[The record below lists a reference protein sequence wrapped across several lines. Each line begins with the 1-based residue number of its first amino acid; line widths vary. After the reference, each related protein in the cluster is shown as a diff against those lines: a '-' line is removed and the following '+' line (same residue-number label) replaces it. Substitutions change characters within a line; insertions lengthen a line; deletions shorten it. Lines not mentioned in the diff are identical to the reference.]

1 MSMLGPA
8 IAAGGSVAPVSVSG
22 GNLTWV
28 VIVAVVALAALA
40 VAGLL
45 VREVLAAS
53 QGTAKMQEISLA
65 VQEGAAAYLR
75 RQFRTLGVFAFII
88 PWILLVL
95 PADGESVR
103 WGRSAFFLVGA
114 LFSALT
120 GFTGMSLCVRGNVR
134 VAAAAKES
142 GEHRAMRIAFRT
154 GGVAGMFTV
163 GLGLFGAAIVV
174 LIYRSNAPEVLEGF
188 GFGAALLALFMR
200 VGGGIYTKAADV
212 GADLVG
218 KVEQGIPEDDPR
230 NAATIADNVGDNV
243 GDCAGMAADLFE
255 SYAVMLVASL
265 ILGKTAFGDKGLVFP
280 LIVPMIGV
288 ITAVIG
294 IFSVRPLAR
303 DRSGMSAINRGFFIS
318 AVISVIGVAV
328 LCFTFLPS
336 KFSALAGISDATI
349 AGYNGNPQ
357 WIAFGAVLIGI
368 VLASAIQL
376 LTGYFTETTRRPVK
390 DIGQASETGAA
401 TVILSGISVGMESA
415 VYSALLIGGAVF
427 GAYLLATGNATIAL
441 FAVAMAG
448 GGLLTTVGVI
458 VSMDSFGPVTDNAQG
473 IAEMSGEVEGDAAQA
488 LTKLD
493 AIGNTTKAITK
504 GIAIATAVL
513 AATALFGSFRTSVE
527 AALPA
532 AARSTFALNVAQPN
546 VLVGVIIG
554 ASVVFLFSSLLI
566 MAVGR
571 AAQRVVLEVR
581 MQFRNHPGIMDY
593 TEKPDYSR
601 VVDIVTADSLREL
614 VTPGLLAVLTPI
626 AVGFT
631 FGYAP
636 LGSYLVGAIAAG
648 VLMAIFLANSGG
660 AWDNAKKL
668 VEDGNHG
675 GKGSEAHAATV
686 IGDTVGDP
694 FKDTAG
700 PAINPL
706 IKVMNLV
713 SLLIATSV
721 VKYSG
726 NTGLRIGVAV
736 GAVVIIVAA
745 IVISKRRA
753 HSMGED
759 VPAGAEVSGATSP
772 AASVGSPD
780 ETADVVSAQAA
791 APDATVTAAAPE
803 AHQNGATHQNGNG
816 HVATGSPSSADLPPA
831 E

>member
-1 MSMLGPA
+1 M
-8 IAAGGSVAPVSVSG
+8 PVTVSG

-28 VIVAVVALAALA
+28 VIVALVALAALG
-40 VAGLL
+40 VAAWL

-53 QGTAKMQEISLA
+53 QGTAKMQEIAKA

-75 RQFRTLGVFAFII
+75 RQFKTLGVFVFIVF
-88 PWILLVL
+88 WILLVL
-95 PADGESVR
+95 PAPGPSVQ
-103 WGRSAFFLVGA
+103 WGRSLFFLLGA
-114 LFSALT
+114 IFSGLT

-134 VAAAAKES
+134 VAAAAREG

-174 LIYRSNAPEVLEGF
+174 LIYKANAPDVLEGF
-188 GFGAALLALFMR
+188 GFGAALLAMFMR

-218 KVEQGIPEDDPR
+218 KVEKNIPEDDPR

-255 SYAVMLVASL
+255 SYSVMLVASL
-265 ILGKTAFGDKGLVFP
+265 ILGKAAFGNYGLIFP

-294 IFSVRPLAR
+294 IFVVSPRAG
-303 DRSGMSAINRGFFIS
+303 DRSGMTAINRGFFVS
-318 AVISVIGVAV
+318 AVISAILVAIA
-328 LCFTFLPS
+328 CFTYLPAH
-336 KFSALAGISDATI
+336 FSQLTGVTDHSILTHSGSPQVLAIV
-349 AGYNGNPQ
+349 
-357 WIAFGAVLIGI
+357 AVLIGL

-376 LTGYFTETTRRPVK
+376 LTGYFTETNRKPVK
-390 DIGQASETGAA
+390 DIGDSSETGAA
-401 TVILSGISVGMESA
+401 TVILSGISIGMESG

-427 GAYLLATGNATIAL
+427 CAFLLGTNNPTIAL
-441 FAVAMAG
+441 FAVALAG
-448 GGLLTTVGVI
+448 TGLLTTVGVI

-473 IAEMSGEVEGDAAQA
+473 IAEMSGDVQGEGAVA
-488 LTKLD
+488 LTHLD

-513 AATALFGSFRTSVE
+513 AATALFGSFRTQVEQTLGSAAGSFSLSVDK
-527 AALPA
+527 
-532 AARSTFALNVAQPN
+532 PN
-546 VLVGVIIG
+546 VLVGLIIG
-554 ASVVFLFSSLLI
+554 ASVVFMFASLLI
-566 MAVGR
+566 SAVGR

-581 MQFRNHPGIMDY
+581 NQFRTHPGIMNY

-614 VTPGLLAVLTPI
+614 VTPGLMAVLTPI
-626 AVGFT
+626 AVGFAL
-631 FGYAP
+631 GYAP
-636 LGSYLVGAIAAG
+636 LGSYLAGAIAVG
-648 VLMAIFLANSGG
+648 VLMAVFLANSGG

-721 VKYSG
+721 VKYYH
-726 NTGLRIGVAV
+726 NVGLRTGVAIVAVIVVV
-736 GAVVIIVAA
+736 GAII
-745 IVISKRRA
+745 ISKRRSA
-753 HSMGED
+753 GVLEEAPASAESGAATEPVAGHS
-759 VPAGAEVSGATSP
+759 PAEVTAPQPATPDGDANGQVTSP
-772 AASVGSPD
+772 ANLPRSGEHPD
-780 ETADVVSAQAA
+780 PGD
-791 APDATVTAAAPE
+791 
-803 AHQNGATHQNGNG
+803 
-816 HVATGSPSSADLPPA
+816 
-831 E
+831 